1 MRPDKP
7 VGIVSDDASAPLVE
21 MRGLHKRFGSTLA
34 VDGVDLTVESGEL
47 FAILGASGCGK
58 TTLLRI
64 LAGFEV
70 PSEGQLLINGMDMT
84 RVPPYQRPVN
94 MMFQSY
100 ALFPHLNVA
109 DNVAYGLKK
118 ERVPSTEIA
127 ARVADMLALVQ
138 LSGLERRRPDS
149 LSGGERQRVALA
161 RALIKRPKLLLLDE
175 PLAALD
181 RKLRERTQYELM
193 NLHKELGVAFIV
205 VTHDQEE
212 AMTLANRVAVMN
224 KGRLEQVGTPREIY
238 ESPVNRFVAGFIGS
252 VNQFEARVIDW
263 AAGVVHLE
271 AIDFDFEMEWACPDP
286 ASKGDSMWLSVRP
299 EKIHISPE
307 APDLSPGPVLQGVV
321 QDIGYFGNHS
331 VFRVKLASGRIIKV
345 SAQNRHRSRVESFSV
360 GDKVFLSWSSANAVV
375 LKDQQGE

>member
-1 MRPDKP
+1 MKPDKP
-7 VGIVSDDASAPLVE
+7 VGIVSDDISAPVVE
-21 MRGLHKRFGSTLA
+21 MRGLRKRFGSTLA
-34 VDGVDLTVESGEL
+34 VDGVDLTVERGEL

-64 LAGFEV
+64 LAGFEA
-70 PSEGQLLINGMDMT
+70 PSEGQLLINGVDMT

-118 ERVPSTEIA
+118 EGVPSTEIA
-127 ARVADMLALVQ
+127 TRVADMLALVQ
-138 LSGLERRRPDS
+138 LSGLEQRRPDS

-193 NLHKELGVAFIV
+193 NLHRELGVAFIV

-263 AAGVVHLE
+263 AAGVVRLE

-286 ASKGDSMWLSVRP
+286 ASRGDSMWLSVRP
-299 EKIHISPE
+299 EKIHIAPE
-307 APDLSPGPVLQGVV
+307 APHLSPDPVLQGVV

-345 SAQNRHRSRVESFSV
+345 STQNRHRSRVEAFSV
-360 GDKVFLSWSSANAVV
+360 RDKVYLSWSSANALV
-375 LKDQQGE
+375 LRDG